1 MKKLICVITAC
12 MILITCA
19 AAVAATASA
28 KVTASASSVGT
39 GHTHVAAK
47 ASVAKLGK
55 KKTAVRITYYCA
67 CPTCNG
73 FWSSWR
79 KGAWSTTTS
88 SGKRLYNKKT
98 YKYKYCAA
106 TPAVGKLGQTVSI
119 YLDGKWRKLKI
130 VDRLG
135 SNSGKKIDVFWPGH
149 KGCYTKGVIPSK
161 SVYVK

>member
-1 MKKLICVITAC
+1 MKLKNICCAITASV
-12 MILITCA
+12 ILLACAAPAAASAISRVENTESIVAKA
-19 AAVAATASA
+19 AAVYR
-28 KVTASASSVGT
+28 
-39 GHTHVAAK
+39 
-47 ASVAKLGK
+47 GK
-55 KKTAVRITYYCA
+55 KKTGVRVTYYCA
-67 CPTCNG
+67 CPSCNG
-73 FWSSWR
+73 CWSSWR

-149 KGCYTKGVIPSK
+149 KGCYAKGVIRSK
-161 SVYVK
+161 TVYVK

>member
-19 AAVAATASA
+19 AFTAVSASA
-28 KVTASASSVGT
+28 AVTASSSSVGT

-47 ASVAKLGK
+47 TSTVKLGK
-55 KKTAVRITYYCA
+55 KKTARITYYCA
-67 CPTCNG
+67 CPSCNG

-79 KGAWSTTTS
+79 NGAWSTTTS
-88 SGKRLYNKKT
+88 SGTRLYNKSS

-106 TPAVGKLGQTVSI
+106 TPAVGKLGQTISV

-135 SNSGKKIDVFWPGH
+135 SSSGKKIDVFWPGH
-149 KGCYTKGVIPSK
+149 KGCYAKGVIKSK
-161 SVYVK
+161 TVYVK